1 MNPVGMPARLAY
13 RRRLQYFDA
22 VRIYQRL
29 QSRLFQPRF
38 IQPWM
43 IVSAAWV
50 VPAGFAA
57 VNRVAQTHLNGWDPA
72 TMRDL
77 LWESGDWLLY
87 AFLTPAVFAVSK
99 RLPLAQPHIT
109 RRASA
114 HLWISLLFC
123 VAWATCGQLLRWT
136 LMLLFDPKAAQ
147 AAMQTGEF
155 YRKASVEWL
164 GWIFTT
170 LPFGVAVYL
179 CVVGIEHA
187 IRYFVEARERDVQL
201 ARLSE
206 QLSSA
211 RFAALQAQ
219 VNPHF
224 LFNTLNTIAVF
235 VRDND
240 RQAAVRIIEQLSE
253 VLRTTLSSHRMNEVP
268 LGEELELVRQ
278 YVAIEEARFSDRL
291 RPEFEI
297 DDSLLSAATPS
308 FALQHLVE
316 NAIRHGIAKRPDAGR
331 LIIGAQRDGAIL
343 EISVIDDGVGIGA
356 DIITPQGH
364 GVENTRERLRALYG
378 ERASLDITGREG
390 GGTIA
395 TLRTPYREM
404 IHQSPPEAEL

>member
-1 MNPVGMPARLAY
+1 L
-13 RRRLQYFDA
+13 
-22 VRIYQRL
+22 
-29 QSRLFQPRF
+29 
-38 IQPWM
+38 
-43 IVSAAWV
+43 
-50 VPAGFAA
+50 
-57 VNRVAQTHLNGWDPA
+57 
-72 TMRDL
+72 
-77 LWESGDWLLY
+77 
-87 AFLTPAVFAVSK
+87 
-99 RLPLAQPHIT
+99 
-109 RRASA
+109 A

-136 LMLLFDPKAAQ
+136 LMLLFEPKATQ
-147 AAMQTGEF
+147 AMQTGAF
-155 YRKASVEWL
+155 YRKAGVEWL
-164 GWIFTT
+164 GWIFIT

-179 CVVGIEHA
+179 CVVGVEHA
-187 IRYFVEARERDVQL
+187 IRYFIEARERDVQL

-206 QLSSA
+206 QLSGA

-240 RQAAVRIIEQLSE
+240 RQAAVRVIEQLSE
-253 VLRTTLSSHRMNEVP
+253 VLRTTLSSHRLNEVP
-268 LGEELELVRQ
+268 LGEEIELVRQ

-297 DDSLLSAATPS
+297 DESLLSAATPS

-331 LIIGAQRDGAIL
+331 LVVRARRDGAIL
-343 EISVIDDGVGIGA
+343 ELSVIDDGVGIGA
-356 DIITPQGH
+356 GVLMPPGH

-378 ERASLDITGREG
+378 ERASLEIVGLAEG
-390 GGTIA
+390 GAIA

-404 IHQSPPEAEL
+404 IPQSPSEAEL

>member
-1 MNPVGMPARLAY
+1 MKR
-13 RRRLQYFDA
+13 
-22 VRIYQRL
+22 YQRL
-29 QSRLFQPRF
+29 
-38 IQPWM
+38 QPWM

-77 LWESGDWLLY
+77 LWEGGDWFLY

-155 YRKASVEWL
+155 YRKAGVEWL
-164 GWIFTT
+164 GWIFIT

-291 RPEFEI
+291 RPQFEI

-316 NAIRHGIAKRPDAGR
+316 NAIRHGIAKRPDAGN
-331 LIIGAQRDGAIL
+331 LIISARRDGAML
-343 EISVIDDGVGIGA
+343 ELSVIDDGVGVGA
-356 DIITPQGH
+356 EAVMPQGH

-378 ERASLDITGREG
+378 ERASLNITARAG

-395 TLRTPYREM
+395 TLRAPYREM
-404 IHQSPPEAEL
+404 IPQSPSEAEL